1 MSNRNVLY
9 SHLNDD
15 AEFYDAA
22 AMNGDAVAVIS
33 RTGFVYLLNST
44 TREIKVVTDVQR
56 EITCASW
63 DKDRGVLWIGGE
75 HGSLGYI
82 PSFYTDKVR

>member
-22 AMNGDAVAVIS
+22 AMTGDSVAVVS

-44 TREIKVVTDVQR
+44 TREIKVITDVQR

-82 PSFYTDKVR
+82 PHFQY

>member
-1 MSNRNVLY
+1 LANRNVLY

-22 AMNGDAVAVIS
+22 AMTGDSIAVVS
-33 RTGFVYLLNST
+33 RTGFVYLLNAT
-44 TREIKVVTDVQR
+44 TREIKVITDVQR

-63 DKDRGVLWIGGE
+63 DKDRDVLWIGGE

-82 PSFYTDKVR
+82 LHFLY

>member
-1 MSNRNVLY
+1 MLSNRNVLY

-22 AMNGDAVAVIS
+22 AMTGDSVAVVS

-56 EITCASW
+56 EITCVSW
-63 DKDRGVLWIGGE
+63 DKEKDLLWIGGE

-82 PSFYTDKVR
+82 SFILY